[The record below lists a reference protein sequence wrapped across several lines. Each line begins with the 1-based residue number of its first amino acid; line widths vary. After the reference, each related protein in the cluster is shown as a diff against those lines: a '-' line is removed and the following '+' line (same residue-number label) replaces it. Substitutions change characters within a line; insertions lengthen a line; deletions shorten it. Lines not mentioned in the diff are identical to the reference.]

1 MSNEKKQKKFRINW
15 LSLLILAVVLGF
27 LAGITGEFFTKYYLS
42 NSAFFRDLYFT
53 EQTDLGQREII
64 IREPKKVVVEQDL
77 RINQLKNEIQSSIV
91 GVYKKKATVKNLLD
105 KIFLP
110 ENYLGQAVVLTSD
123 GWLISTADII
133 DNDQENL
140 IISYNKQIYEID
152 KIIKDNLSQIVFIK
166 ITAQNLPVIR
176 LVDFT
181 DVNDGQQVFIYNSY
195 SDQLNLANI
204 QDKRHKI
211 IDNKYDFISSSE
223 SLDKHILLDREL
235 DNEYNGSPLVNFQG
249 KIIGLLSGQS
259 DRLTQAIPLHYINE
273 IISQV
278 LKDEEISRPRL
289 GINYI
294 NLSQAYGLTED
305 DRQGLENGGLLWPDQ
320 SGVAIKQDS
329 PLFGKLVRGDIITS
343 IEDQKINQEIDLLDI
358 LLQYKSGQE
367 ISLNYWHE
375 GNEQEISLILQ

>member
-1 MSNEKKQKKFRINW
+1 MSNEKKENKFRINW
-15 LSLLILAVVLGF
+15 ISILILVVVLGF

-42 NSAFFRDLYFT
+42 NLAFFRDLYFT
-53 EQTDLGQREII
+53 EQTDLGQKEII

-77 RINQLKNEIQSSIV
+77 RIKQLKDEIQPSIV
-91 GVYKKKATVKNLLD
+91 GVYQKKKSTEQLLD
-105 KIFLP
+105 KLFLP
-110 ENYLGQAVVLTSD
+110 EDYQGQAVVLTSD
-123 GWLISTADII
+123 GWLISTADVVSDIK
-133 DNDQENL
+133 DNL

-152 KIIKDNLSQIVFIK
+152 KIVKDELSQIVFIK

-211 IDNKYDFISSSE
+211 INNQYDFISSSE

-249 KIIGLLSGQS
+249 EIIGLVSGQS
-259 DRLTQAIPLHYINE
+259 DQLNKAIPLHYINE

-278 LKDEEISRPRL
+278 LKDEKISRPQL

-294 NLSQAYGLTED
+294 NLSQVYGLTEA
-305 DRQGLENGGLLWPDQ
+305 DRQGLENGVLVWPDQ
-320 SGVAIKQDS
+320 SGIVIKQDS
-329 PLFGKLVRGDIITS
+329 PLFGKLVSGDIITS
-343 IEDQKINQEIDLLDI
+343 IEDQKIDQDTDLLDI

-367 ISLNYWHE
+367 ISLHYWHE
-375 GNEQEISLILQ
+375 SNEQELSLILQ